1 MAFLIAAFAESE
13 LSQQI
18 ATSWIM
24 CSGILFFRILSVLV
38 KFFVSQIND
47 RHGRQGQ
54 FHMIWLATPTGGN
67 RPHQPLIAQV

>member
-24 CSGILFFRILSVLV
+24 CSGILFFSDFIRSGQVLR
-38 KFFVSQIND
+38 VSD
-47 RHGRQGQ
+47 K
-54 FHMIWLATPTGGN
+54 
-67 RPHQPLIAQV
+67 